1 MPIEPI
7 PSPRMKPMPE
17 TCVELPLTLNVPGY
31 AVPAMLTLPAG
42 QPAGGVLLV
51 PGSLYSDVNGDYP
64 AWNVFPHVQAH
75 LARQMARRGLA
86 VYRFAKLGPGT
97 GSEVTDP
104 DAAAKIRDWAGRMT
118 IARLALDAF
127 RAALAG
133 RGISVPKLV
142 LAGHSEGAVVVS
154 VLARDGAK
162 ADGVVLLAG
171 PAVGILSVM
180 REQVP
185 AMRPPGD
192 REAMVVDL
200 DRAISAI
207 MAGEPIPE
215 ELRNREGIGGLSM
228 MPPEG
233 HRYLRESEATHPAD
247 TIAGYA
253 GPVLIVHGT
262 ADPNLGVHHAERLR
276 DAHVAGPTEMV
287 VLDGL
292 SHMFK
297 RLPPGVEG
305 REAFGFPGETDPRV
319 AEAVAGWVER
329 LTADG

>member
-1 MPIEPI
+1 MTDRCQEI
-7 PSPRMKPMPE
+7 
-17 TCVELPLTLNVPGY
+17 PLTLAVPGY
-31 AVPAMLTLPAG
+31 AVPAMLSLPAG
-42 QPAGGVLLV
+42 RPPVGGVLLV

-64 AWNVFPHVQAH
+64 AWNAFPHTSGH
-75 LARQMARRGLA
+75 LARQMAERGLA
-86 VYRFAKLGPGT
+86 VFRFAKLGPGT

-104 DAAAKIRDWAGRMT
+104 DAAAKIRDWPGRMT

-127 RAALAG
+127 RVALAE
-133 RGISVPKLV
+133 RGIAVPKLV

-154 VLARDGAK
+154 VLARDGAE

-185 AMRPPGD
+185 AMRPPDD
-192 REAMVVDL
+192 REAILVDL
-200 DRAISAI
+200 DRVIAAIV
-207 MAGEPIPE
+207 AGEPIPE
-215 ELRNREGIGGLSM
+215 ALRNREGIGGLAM

-233 HRYLRESEATHPAD
+233 HRYLRESEATHPAA

-262 ADPNLGVHHAERLR
+262 ADQNLGVYHAERLR
-276 DAHVAGPTEMV
+276 DAHGLGPTKLV

-297 RLPPGVEG
+297 RLPPGATG
-305 REAFGFPGETDPRV
+305 QEAFGFPGETDPAV
-319 AEAVAGWVER
+319 AEAIAGWVR
-329 LTADG
+329 GLPTGPA